1 MDRIP
6 ITRENYDKLREEL
19 RRLEEEELPKVR
31 EQLAAARAEGDL
43 RENAEYHGQRE
54 RQGMLMAQINEL
66 RAKLSNCQII
76 DSTESLPNDVVTF
89 RSIVTVRDLDS
100 GAEEVYQLVG
110 PGEEDYGGEVMKILT
125 NSPFA
130 QGLLNKKVGDQV
142 EIEVPAG
149 TVRLEIVKIEAES

>member
-1 MDRIP
+1 MDRVP
-6 ITRENYDKLREEL
+6 ITRESYDRLREEL

-66 RAKLSNCQII
+66 RAKLASCQIV
-76 DSTESLPNDVVTF
+76 DSTASLPSDVVTF
-89 RSIVTVRDLDS
+89 RSVVTVRDLDS
-100 GAEEVYQLVG
+100 DIQEVYQLVG
-110 PGEEDYGGEVMKILT
+110 PGEEDFSGEVMKILI

-142 EIEVPAG
+142 EIEIPAG
-149 TVRLEIVKIEAES
+149 TVRLEIVKIEPGT